1 MDGGEA
7 LVRTMIAH
15 GMEVGFTVPGESF
28 LTVLEALRR
37 QRNRFRLVSVRQ
49 EGGGAFAA
57 EAYGKLTGKPAAVLV
72 SRGPGA
78 SNAAVG
84 LHTARQDSTPLLLVI
99 GHVRRRSRGRE
110 AFQEVDHHAM
120 FASLAK
126 AVIEPAAADEIPEA
140 AARAIAKTTEGRPG
154 PVVLVLPRDLTEAEI
169 GEPELPEAA
178 ARATLTPEPD
188 LLADAAEL
196 LRDARRPLIIAG
208 EQIPFEG
215 AHGALVDFASALGA
229 PVMAAYRRQDVLD
242 NEHPAYAG
250 HLEINRVDF
259 QRGAFADCDLL
270 IAAGSRL
277 DGITAED
284 DALLRDGL
292 PLLHIH
298 PDAEV
303 LMRFGADLAIRADSG
318 PTLAALTPRL
328 SAPPTERLDWRDGL
342 HQAFLTLSTPG
353 AVPVAGELDLA
364 RIAYIVDT
372 SAPADRVILTDAGS
386 FSRWIH
392 RYTRSRG
399 PRSTAGPM
407 SGAMGYAVPGAI
419 GAHLARPEAA
429 IIAYVGDG
437 GFMMTGQEL
446 MTAIEQDLP
455 VKVIVCDNA
464 AQGSILAG
472 QVSKYGEAADY
483 ATRLQSPDFAAVA
496 AAYGAPSW
504 TVTRTDEFTD
514 AFEAALTHTG
524 PALIH
529 VLTDTRDIAPYGTG
543 KDAV

>member
-15 GMEVGFTVPGESF
+15 GIEVGFTVPGESF

-37 QRNRFRLVSVRQ
+37 QRNRFRLISVRQ

-140 AARAIAKTTEGRPG
+140 AARAIAKTTEARPG
-154 PVVLVLPRDLTEAEI
+154 PVALVLPRDLTEAEI
-169 GEPELPEAA
+169 GEPDLPGPTARATLAPDPALLPEAA
-178 ARATLTPEPD
+178 A
-188 LLADAAEL
+188 L
-196 LRDARRPLIIAG
+196 LRGARRPLIMAG
-208 EQIPFEG
+208 EQIAFERSH
-215 AHGALVDFASALGA
+215 AALADLAAALGA
-229 PVMAAYRRQDVLD
+229 PVMAAYRRQDAMD

-259 QRGAFADCDLL
+259 QRRAFADCDLL

-284 DALLRDGL
+284 DSLLRDDL
-292 PLLHIH
+292 PLMHIH

-303 LMRFGADLAIRADSG
+303 LMRFGADLAIRADAG
-318 PTLAALTPRL
+318 PTLAALTPDL
-328 SAPPTERLDWRDGL
+328 PTPPAERLAWRDEL
-342 HQAFLTLSTPG
+342 H
-353 AVPVAGELDLA
+353 AG
-364 RIAYIVDT
+364 
-372 SAPADRVILTDAGS
+372 
-386 FSRWIH
+386 
-392 RYTRSRG
+392 
-399 PRSTAGPM
+399 
-407 SGAMGYAVPGAI
+407 
-419 GAHLARPEAA
+419 
-429 IIAYVGDG
+429 
-437 GFMMTGQEL
+437 
-446 MTAIEQDLP
+446 
-455 VKVIVCDNA
+455 
-464 AQGSILAG
+464 
-472 QVSKYGEAADY
+472 
-483 ATRLQSPDFAAVA
+483 
-496 AAYGAPSW
+496 
-504 TVTRTDEFTD
+504 
-514 AFEAALTHTG
+514 
-524 PALIH
+524 
-529 VLTDTRDIAPYGTG
+529 
-543 KDAV
+543 

>member
-15 GMEVGFTVPGESF
+15 GIEVGFTVPGESF

-57 EAYGKLTGKPAAVLV
+57 EAYGKLTGKPAVVLV

-126 AVIEPAAADEIPEA
+126 AVIEPAAADEIPDA
-140 AARAIAKTTEGRPG
+140 AARAIAKTTDGRPG

-169 GEPELPEAA
+169 GEPDIPEPMARKPLAPADAVLAEAA
-178 ARATLTPEPD
+178 G
-188 LLADAAEL
+188 LLQS
-196 LRDARRPLIIAG
+196 ARRPLIIAG
-208 EQIPFEG
+208 EQVAFEP
-215 AHGALVDFASALGA
+215 AHATLAAFADALGA
-229 PVMAAYRRQDVLD
+229 PVMAAYRRQDVMD
-242 NEHPAYAG
+242 NEYPAYAG
-250 HLEINRVDF
+250 HLEINRVDY
-259 QRGAFADCDLL
+259 QRQAFADCDLL

-284 DALLRDGL
+284 DGLLRDGL
-292 PLLHIH
+292 ALLHIH

-303 LMRFGADLAIRADSG
+303 LMRFGADLAIRADTG
-318 PTLAALTPRL
+318 PTLAALTSVLPTPLDDRL
-328 SAPPTERLDWRDGL
+328 AWRDEL
-342 HQAFLTLSTPG
+342 HRAYLALSTPG
-353 AVPVAGELDLA
+353 AVPVAGEVDLA
-364 RIAYIVDT
+364 EIAHIVDAT
-372 SAPADRVILTDAGS
+372 APADRVILTDAGS

-392 RYTRSRG
+392 RYTRSRQPG
-399 PRSTAGPM
+399 SAAGPM

-419 GAHLARPEAA
+419 GAHLARPAA
-429 IIAYVGDG
+429 AVIAYVGDG

-446 MTAIEQDLP
+446 MTAVEQDLP
-455 VKVIVCDNA
+455 IKVIVCDNA

-472 QVSKYGEAADY
+472 QIGKYGEAADY
-483 ATRLQSPDFAAVA
+483 ATRLKSPDFAAVA
-496 AAYGAPSW
+496 AAYGTPSW
-504 TVTRTDEFTD
+504 AVSRTA
-514 AFEAALTHTG
+514 AFAEAFAAALAHPG

-529 VLTDTRDIAPYGTG
+529 VQTDTRDIAPYGPG

>member
-15 GMEVGFTVPGESF
+15 GIEVGFTVPGESF

-154 PVVLVLPRDLTEAEI
+154 PVALVLPRDLTEAEI
-169 GEPELPEAA
+169 GEPDLPGPTARATLAPDPALLPEAA
-178 ARATLTPEPD
+178 A
-188 LLADAAEL
+188 L
-196 LRDARRPLIIAG
+196 LRNARRPLIIAG
-208 EQIPFEG
+208 EQIAFERSH
-215 AHGALVDFASALGA
+215 AALADLAAALGA
-229 PVMAAYRRQDVLD
+229 PVMAAYRRQDVMD

-259 QRGAFADCDLL
+259 QRRAFADCDLL

-284 DALLRDGL
+284 DSLLRDDL
-292 PLLHIH
+292 PLMHIH

-303 LMRFGADLAIRADSG
+303 LMRFGADLAIRADAG
-318 PTLAALTPRL
+318 PTLAALTPDL
-328 SAPPTERLDWRDGL
+328 PTPPAERLAWRDEL
-342 HQAFLTLSTPG
+342 HAAFLALSTPG
-353 AVPVAGELDLA
+353 TVPVAGAVDLA
-364 RIAYIVDT
+364 EIARIVDAT
-372 SAPADRVILTDAGS
+372 APPDRVILTDAGS
-386 FSRWIH
+386 FSRWVH
-392 RYTRSRG
+392 RYTRSRQPG
-399 PRSTAGPM
+399 STAGPM
-407 SGAMGYAVPGAI
+407 SGAMGHAVPGAI
-419 GAHLARPEAA
+419 GAHLARPGATVV
-429 IIAYVGDG
+429 AYVGDG

-446 MTAIEQDLP
+446 MTAVEQDLP
-455 VKVIVCDNA
+455 IKVIVCDNA

-472 QVSKYGEAADY
+472 QVNKYGEAADY

-496 AAYGAPSW
+496 AAYGAPAW
-504 TVTRTDEFTD
+504 TVSQTGEFAD
-514 AFEAALTHTG
+514 AFAAALGHPG

-529 VLTDTRDIAPYGTG
+529 VATDTRDIAPYGPG

>member
-15 GMEVGFTVPGESF
+15 GIEVGFTVPGESF

-154 PVVLVLPRDLTEAEI
+154 PVALVLPRDLTEAEI
-169 GEPELPEAA
+169 GEPDLPGPTARATLAPDPALLPEAA
-178 ARATLTPEPD
+178 A
-188 LLADAAEL
+188 L
-196 LRDARRPLIIAG
+196 LRNARRPLIIAG
-208 EQIPFEG
+208 EQIAFERSH
-215 AHGALVDFASALGA
+215 AALADLAAALGA
-229 PVMAAYRRQDVLD
+229 PVMAAYRRQDVMD

-259 QRGAFADCDLL
+259 QRRAFADCDLL

-284 DALLRDGL
+284 DSLLRDDL
-292 PLLHIH
+292 PLMHIH

-303 LMRFGADLAIRADSG
+303 LMRFGADLAIRADAG
-318 PTLAALTPRL
+318 PTLAALTPDL
-328 SAPPTERLDWRDGL
+328 PTPPAERLAWRDEL
-342 HQAFLTLSTPG
+342 HAAFLALSTPG
-353 AVPVAGELDLA
+353 AVPVAGAVDLA
-364 RIAYIVDT
+364 EIAHIVDAT
-372 SAPADRVILTDAGS
+372 APPDRVILTDAGS
-386 FSRWIH
+386 FSRWVH
-392 RYTRSRG
+392 RYTRSRQPG
-399 PRSTAGPM
+399 STAGPM

-419 GAHLARPEAA
+419 GAHLARPGATVV
-429 IIAYVGDG
+429 AYVGDG

-446 MTAIEQDLP
+446 MTAVEQDLP
-455 VKVIVCDNA
+455 IKVIVCDNA

-472 QVSKYGEAADY
+472 QVNKYGEAADY

-496 AAYGAPSW
+496 AAYGAPAW
-504 TVTRTDEFTD
+504 TVSQTGEFAD
-514 AFEAALTHTG
+514 AFAAALGHPG

-529 VLTDTRDIAPYGTG
+529 VATDTRDIAPYGPG